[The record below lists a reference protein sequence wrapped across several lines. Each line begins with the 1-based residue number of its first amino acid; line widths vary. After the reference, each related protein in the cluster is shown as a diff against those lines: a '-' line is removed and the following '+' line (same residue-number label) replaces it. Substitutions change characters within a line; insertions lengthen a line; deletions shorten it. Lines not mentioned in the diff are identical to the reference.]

1 MSPHRCIQS
10 LPRHPRHFDSPRRR
24 LSLGVVRNRGREGHH
39 GPVWYHKNWWE
50 NNWDGT
56 PFRTCPSYPFHLLV
70 VDNPPLC
77 PPPFHFPSMKCPKLR
92 QLVSGTLQ
100 KDIRRKD
107 TQLQVGWLYPSSA
120 DLRQQGIYLLQ
131 WLQAALPW
139 SGKVFEIGKGTDGTF
154 SCLKSGEFGIFN
166 ILQLPFGAF
175 QSPCHP
181 VTVSQECSGPT
192 LQPPSA
198 RESISPNNMV

>member
-24 LSLGVVRNRGREGHH
+24 LSLGVVRNKGREGHH
-39 GPVWYHKNWWE
+39 GPVWPLFE
-50 NNWDGT
+50 LVPVT
-56 PFRTCPSYPFHLLV
+56 PSISLLLTT
-70 VDNPPLC
+70 PLLS
-77 PPPFHFPSMKCPKLR
+77 PPFHFPSMKCPKLR
-92 QLVSGTLQ
+92 QFVSGTFQ
-100 KDIRRKD
+100 KDVRRKD

-154 SCLKSGEFGIFN
+154 SCLKSGEFGVFN

-181 VTVSQECSGPT
+181 VTRVLGSN
-192 LQPPSA
+192 PPSA